1 LENISRG
8 ANEKHYFWK
17 LQDVLKVFTQNHY
30 LNTEHWKIFGF
41 LSNLPIICFF
51 IITRPVYK
59 WEKLLSKMLCLGQAL
74 VIAAEGSTLFLTWS
88 IAFTCAQ
95 SLCPSYVL
103 SRSRFCVC
111 LSVCM

>member
-8 ANEKHYFWK
+8 ANKKHFWK
-17 LQDVLKVFTQNHY
+17 FQDVLKVFTQNHY

-41 LSNLPIICFF
+41 GIFPIIICFF

-74 VIAAEGSTLFLTWS
+74 VITWLVYY
-88 IAFTCAQ
+88 A
-95 SLCPSYVL
+95 
-103 SRSRFCVC
+103 
-111 LSVCM
+111 